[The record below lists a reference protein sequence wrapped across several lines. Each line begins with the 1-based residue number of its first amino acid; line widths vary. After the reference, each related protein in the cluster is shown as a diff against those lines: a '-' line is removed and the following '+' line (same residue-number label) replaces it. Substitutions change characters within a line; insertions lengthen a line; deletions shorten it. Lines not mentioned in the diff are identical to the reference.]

1 MSRTAR
7 GTRVNTGQV
16 ISGAGHLGL
25 IAFALFGGAFQSEP
39 LPFEVTEVTAIS
51 SEDFAALT
59 QGEVSPEAV
68 ANVDTPE
75 PPQEGEAP
83 ALSSETDAAPERS
96 EPEVTETPPP
106 DDVPEPV
113 EPAPVPQADVS
124 DEPPVMQPPQE
135 DTALLLPEDS
145 PRPQARPAPRVAPDP
160 VAPPEPDV
168 QVDEVERQ
176 EVAPSEEP
184 ADVVEEESEATAPE
198 EATTEIVTEAEE
210 NDVASAAPTQ
220 SVRPRSR
227 PSRPEPTETESAE
240 TETATAPSEE
250 PEAPETDNSAVNDA
264 LAEALGQSGTSS
276 NEAPQG
282 PPLTAGEKDALRVAV
297 QNCWNVGSLSSEALR
312 TTVVVGVEMS
322 EDARPVVSSIE
333 MLSASGGGG
342 DAAKQA
348 FEAARRAIIRCGS
361 GGFDLPVEKYDHWR
375 DIEMTFNPERMR
387 IK

>member
-1 MSRTAR
+1 M
-7 GTRVNTGQV
+7 NTGQV

-51 SEDFAALT
+51 AEEFAALT
-59 QGEVSPEAV
+59 QGESIPEAV

-83 ALSSETDAAPERS
+83 ALTSEADTPPERS
-96 EPEVTETPPP
+96 EPEVAETPPP
-106 DDVPEPV
+106 DEVPEPV

-135 DTALLLPEDS
+135 DTALLVPEES
-145 PRPQARPAPRVAPDP
+145 PRPQQRPAPRVAPEP
-160 VAPPEPDV
+160 VAEPEPDV
-168 QVDEVERQ
+168 QVDDVERQ
-176 EVAPSEEP
+176 EVSPSEEP
-184 ADVVEEESEATAPE
+184 AEVVEEESEATAPE

-210 NDVASAAPTQ
+210 NDVANAAPAQ
-220 SVRPRSR
+220 SIRPRTR
-227 PSRPEPTETESAE
+227 PTRPEPTETAE
-240 TETATAPSEE
+240 PA
-250 PEAPETDNSAVNDA
+250 APETDNSAVNDA

-312 TTVVVGVEMS
+312 TTVVVAVEMA
-322 EDARPVVSSIE
+322 ENGKPVTSSIK
-333 MLSASGGGG
+333 MLSSSGGNGA
-342 DAAKQA
+342 AAKQA